1 MADPSILETFSNP
14 HAGRDYLIEHRVR
27 EFTSLCPKTGQ
38 PDFAR
43 IQIRYVAQDLCLE
56 LKSLKN
62 YLQQFRSEGIFYEDV
77 TNVILDDLVAA
88 CGPKWMVVQSR
99 WTVRGGIC
107 SIITARHDPEGLLA
121 APDRDPPV
129 GR

>member
-27 EFTSLCPKTGQ
+27 EFTSLCPQTGQ
-38 PDFAR
+38 PDFAK
-43 IQIRYVAQDLCLE
+43 IKIRYVALDRCLE

-77 TNVILDDLVAA
+77 TNVILDDLVTA
-88 CGPKWMVVQSR
+88 CAPKWMVVQSR

-107 SIITARHDPEGLLA
+107 SIITARHGPADLLA
-121 APDRDPPV
+121 AADHDPPV
-129 GR
+129 G

>member
-1 MADPSILETFSNP
+1 MANPSILETFANP

-27 EFTSLCPKTGQ
+27 EFTSLCPQTGQ
-38 PDFAR
+38 PDFAK
-43 IQIRYVAQDLCLE
+43 IQIRYVAQDRCLE
-56 LKSLKN
+56 LKSLKI

-77 TNVILDDLVAA
+77 TNVILDDLVTA
-88 CGPKWMVVQSR
+88 CAPKWMVVRSR

-107 SIITARHDPEGLLA
+107 SIITARHGPAELPA
-121 APDRDPPV
+121 ASDCDSRV

>member
-27 EFTSLCPKTGQ
+27 EFTSLCPQTGQ
-38 PDFAR
+38 PDFAK
-43 IQIRYVAQDLCLE
+43 IQIRYVAQDRCLE
-56 LKSLKN
+56 LKSLKI

-88 CGPKWMVVQSR
+88 CAPKWMVVQSR

-107 SIITARHDPEGLLA
+107 SIVTARHGPADLPA
-121 APDRDPPV
+121 AADRDPPM
-129 GR
+129 G

>member
-43 IQIRYVAQDLCLE
+43 IQIRYVAQDRCLE

-77 TNVILDDLVAA
+77 TNLILDDLVAA
-88 CGPKWMVVQSR
+88 CAPKWMVVQSR

-107 SIITARHDPEGLLA
+107 SIITARHGPADLSA

-129 GR
+129 G